1 MPIQSS
7 FTSPVCHLSL
17 LQPSHSAMHSR
28 AVLSVVSEKTFLHLP
43 FCPNLSGGTWPS
55 GQPERHNRNAQV
67 CGEAGHVTRHNRHN
81 RHNGIKSKPNVAP
94 PIVQTATMSPPP
106 SNFHRAGSTCLW
118 QLAHLLLSHSSP
130 VLACS
135 SLTLVLAGSHQG
147 ELTLHFTI
155 MLVDSPAGPD
165 LNWSIGFP
173 SISSSREN

>member
-1 MPIQSS
+1 MNVRNLTGPNLCSLHCLYNPL
-7 FTSPVCHLSL
+7 SPALFVIRACCN
-17 LQPSHSAMHSR
+17 PSHSAMHSR

-94 PIVQTATMSPPP
+94 PIVQPATMSPPP
-106 SNFHRAGSTCLW
+106 SNFHRTGSICHW

-135 SLTLVLAGSHQG
+135 TSNARFSPRLAGSHQG
-147 ELTLHFTI
+147 ELTSQSCWLT
-155 MLVDSPAGPD
+155 L
-165 LNWSIGFP
+165 
-173 SISSSREN
+173 

>member
-1 MPIQSS
+1 MNVGNL
-7 FTSPVCHLSL
+7 TSPNLSSL
-17 LQPSHSAMHSR
+17 HCLYNPLSPGLFVIRACCNPSHSAMHSR

-43 FCPNLSGGTWPS
+43 FCRQFVRWHLAKWSE
-55 GQPERHNRNAQV
+55 PERHNRNAQV

-94 PIVQTATMSPPP
+94 PIVQPATMSLPP

-135 SLTLVLAGSHQG
+135 TL
-147 ELTLHFTI
+147 
-155 MLVDSPAGPD
+155 
-165 LNWSIGFP
+165 
-173 SISSSREN
+173 